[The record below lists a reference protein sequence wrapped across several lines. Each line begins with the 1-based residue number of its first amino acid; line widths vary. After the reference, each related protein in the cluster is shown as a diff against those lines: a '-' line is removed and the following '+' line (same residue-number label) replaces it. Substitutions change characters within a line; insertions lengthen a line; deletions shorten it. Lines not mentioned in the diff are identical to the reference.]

1 MSILSSLLKVHQLSR
16 VSFFSSKVH
25 LWPCLSF
32 PAAFLIAVSL
42 SFALSMRV
50 LVPLIFCIFL
60 APVVF
65 DRCTVPYFKRFFL
78 IHCSLLQHWP
88 HEQLGIL
95 AFFHFSFLCLY
106 ALFSSSTL
114 ASWAARDSCFF
125 PPFLSLS
132 LLFQAF

>member
-1 MSILSSLLKVHQLSR
+1 MQLMSILSSLLKVHQLSR

-78 IHCSLLQHWP
+78 IQCSLLQHWP

-95 AFFHFSFLCLY
+95 AFFHLSFLCL
-106 ALFSSSTL
+106 
-114 ASWAARDSCFF
+114 CFF
-125 PPFLSLS
+125 KHFNPPLWCLLIFLLRSKLS
-132 LLFQAF
+132 SC